1 MLWQREISWA
11 NPVPR
16 TYVRGFGAPPLQGV
30 QNIHPR
36 VHAGGVLWYGA
47 RGFTLI
53 EILVTLSLIGI
64 LAAIALPDWGTV
76 LLTFRLNG
84 ATRQIQSE
92 LHRIKMKAVNE
103 NVDFQLVYSDKANSY
118 QVQRNSA
125 AFETKSLPEGIEL
138 RATGTLTLEF
148 TPRGTPNPAGEVEIK
163 LCNTKGE
170 GKNVVVSITGR
181 IRTCKPAS
189 CNGNC

>member
-1 MLWQREISWA
+1 MYREHGISW
-11 NPVPR
+11 
-16 TYVRGFGAPPLQGV
+16 
-30 QNIHPR
+30 
-36 VHAGGVLWYGA
+36 A

-53 EILVTLSLIGI
+53 EILVTIALIGI
-64 LAAIALPDWGTV
+64 ISAIAIPDWGTV

-84 ATRQIQSE
+84 ATRQVQSE

-118 QVQRNSA
+118 KVQRDGTLV
-125 AFETKSLPEGIEL
+125 ETKVLPEGIEL
-138 RATGTLTLEF
+138 RGALTLEF
-148 TPRGTPNPAGEVEIK
+148 TPRGTPNITSPVTVF
-163 LCNTKGE
+163 LCNTKNE
-170 GKNVVVSITGR
+170 GKNIVVRATGR